1 MPGISPTPAAPPP
14 ASATL
19 SGQPPAVAAA
29 TEPGAPGALVAPA
42 PLHPATDPAPE
53 EAPAARLAEEFDR
66 WYEPL
71 DTLLFGPP
79 HALREALERALR
91 IADACGPPGGPIQR
105 SLFEE
110 IWGLCYHDLAVWLR
124 CLPQILA
131 QRDMGDEAITLCE
144 RLAPLFDCRAFLTDR
159 AILLAQAGRTTEALR
174 QAQANVRAFRRDPV
188 VLRKTCETLW
198 ALGHA
203 EEALLLYDEVL
214 ELTPGRVAAAP
225 PSARRPEE
233 IRP

>member
-1 MPGISPTPAAPPP
+1 MPGIRPTPAAPACAPLFTEPP
-14 ASATL
+14 AAL
-19 SGQPPAVAAA
+19 DPM
-29 TEPGAPGALVAPA
+29 EPGAPAAAADPRPA
-42 PLHPATDPAPE
+42 ADPTPE

-66 WYEPL
+66 WHEPL

-159 AILLAQAGRTTEALR
+159 AILLAQAGRTAEALR

-225 PSARRPEE
+225 SSARRPEE